1 MKNSLSLCEAS
12 LRRAA
17 ETYRRISSEVSAEL
31 RRRREKH
38 KVRFFPAGGLKR
50 RDEGK
55 SKSGKYLPAVHYG
68 FTLSTN

>member
-1 MKNSLSLCEAS
+1 MKHSPSLCEAS
-12 LRRAA
+12 RRRAA

-38 KVRFFPAGGLKR
+38 KLRFFPARGPKR

-55 SKSGKYLPAVHYG
+55 SKSRKYLWVH
-68 FTLSTN
+68 TVNKMRH